1 MKMTQKQRQT
11 FNAAIIALGAVY
23 RQKIEPVQLEG
34 YWSLLQD
41 LSLEQFLFGIKDAG
55 KVCKFMPVPAEI
67 RTHAKDYTSPSS
79 LAITEGDGVTMPPEV
94 RKRLDVLLKKI
105 SPTFGHQR

>member
-1 MKMTQKQRQT
+1 MTTEQRQT

-23 RQKIEPVQLEG
+23 RQKIEAVQLEG

-41 LSLEQFLFGIKDAG
+41 LSLERFLFGLKEAG

-67 RTHAKDYTSPSS
+67 RTYGKDYTVPQKFA
-79 LAITEGDGVTMPPEV
+79 LTEGDGIPMPPEV
-94 RKRLDVLLKKI
+94 KKRLEVLFKKI
-105 SPTFGHQR
+105 SHT